1 MRSGWSIWAE
11 PFSFTSACPLRYSFN
26 CTSTELRTHRRPVR
40 PSMNVAGALVYRCKS
55 RQGAG
60 LMVPIVG
67 LAVLRSTG
75 SLESIT
81 SSDTLPVDQGA
92 QKHMN
97 RCVRW
102 VSLKSDELQK
112 RGCGILESRG
122 YRRDSWHN
130 QTSVDSEKANEGE
143 DGIEIEYGNHGL
155 SVEKRPAVM
164 SMDMM
169 SVDSLRV
176 GS

>member
-1 MRSGWSIWAE
+1 
-11 PFSFTSACPLRYSFN
+11 
-26 CTSTELRTHRRPVR
+26 
-40 PSMNVAGALVYRCKS
+40 
-55 RQGAG
+55 
-60 LMVPIVG
+60 
-67 LAVLRSTG
+67 
-75 SLESIT
+75 
-81 SSDTLPVDQGA
+81 
-92 QKHMN
+92 MN